1 MAAAS
6 HAASPE
12 AGFVGPMQVSNNQ
25 LRPRTA
31 VSTAFFLLGLGSG
44 IWAVHI
50 PLVQARLEIAPST
63 LGFAL
68 FAMAIG
74 AVLAMPL
81 TGWTIGRLGSRR
93 PTAFLTIAFTVITP
107 LPAMAGSV
115 SSLFA
120 AAWLFGLAMGGLD
133 VAMNV
138 QAAEIEA
145 ARRRPT
151 MSSFHG
157 FFSVGGLAGA
167 LVGAALIAAG
177 WGNGEGAAA
186 LAAILL
192 GPAILSACNLFPGA
206 PAEASGSPRFS
217 LPDRAVLA
225 FCILAFLCFAV
236 EGAVTDWSAL
246 YLTSVKGAAPA
257 AAAGGFALFSL
268 AMAACRLTG
277 DTLVARLG
285 GRTVL
290 IGGGFL
296 IAAGLGI
303 ALASPWPLVGALGF
317 GILGVG
323 AANIVPVLFSRAART
338 PGVEPSTGVAAVATL
353 GYSGFLATPPVLG
366 LVADAHGLSVALGLV
381 LLMGLAIACLG
392 LFQRN

>member
-1 MAAAS
+1 MQPAID
-6 HAASPE
+6 HA
-12 AGFVGPMQVSNNQ
+12 GPTGAVV
-25 LRPRTA
+25 RPRVA

-50 PLVQARLEIAPST
+50 PLVQARLEIAPSV

-68 FAMAIG
+68 FAMAVG

-81 TGWTIGRLGSRR
+81 TGWAIGRLGSRR
-93 PTAFLTIAFTVITP
+93 PTAFLTIAFTLITP
-107 LPAMAGSV
+107 LPTMAPGV
-115 SSLFA
+115 WSLFA
-120 AAWLFGLAMGGLD
+120 ATWLFGFALGGLD

-167 LVGAALIAAG
+167 LIGAALIAAG
-177 WGNGEGAAA
+177 WGNGEGAAV
-186 LAAILL
+186 LAVLLL
-192 GPAILSACNLFPGA
+192 GPAILSAGNLFPSVRPTA
-206 PAEASGSPRFS
+206 PGSPRFS

-268 AMAACRLTG
+268 AMAVCRLTG
-277 DTLVARLG
+277 DAVVARLG
-285 GRTVL
+285 GGTVL
-290 IGGGFL
+290 IGGGLL
-296 IAAGLGI
+296 IAVGLGV
-303 ALASPWPLVGALGF
+303 ALASPWPFVGALGF
-317 GILGVG
+317 GILGIG
-323 AANIVPVLFSRAART
+323 AANVVPVLFSRAART
-338 PGVEPSTGVAAVATL
+338 PGVEPSIGVAAVATL
-353 GYSGFLATPPVLG
+353 GYSGFLVTPPVLG
-366 LVADAHGLSVALGLV
+366 LVADAYGLSVALGLV
-381 LLMGLAIACLG
+381 LLMGLAIAALSA
-392 LFQRN
+392 LRRN

>member
-1 MAAAS
+1 
-6 HAASPE
+6 
-12 AGFVGPMQVSNNQ
+12 MQCNNPSTRRADGTT
-25 LRPRTA
+25 RPRVA

-44 IWAVHI
+44 VWAVHI
-50 PLVQARLEIAPST
+50 PLVQARLGIAPSI

-81 TGWTIGRLGSRR
+81 TGWAIGRLGSRR

-107 LPAMAGSV
+107 LPTMAPGV
-115 SSLFA
+115 WSLFA
-120 AAWLFGLAMGGLD
+120 ATWLFGFAMGGLD

-167 LVGAALIAAG
+167 LIGAVLIAAG

-186 LAAILL
+186 LAALLL
-192 GPAILSACNLFPGA
+192 GSAILSATNLFPSARPVA
-206 PAEASGSPRFS
+206 PGSPRFS

-225 FCILAFLCFAV
+225 LCILAFLCFAI

-246 YLTSVKGAAPA
+246 FLTSVKGATPA

-268 AMAACRLTG
+268 AMAACRLAG
-277 DTLVARLG
+277 DAVVARLG
-285 GRTVL
+285 GRTIL
-290 IGGGFL
+290 IGGGLL
-296 IAAGLGI
+296 IAAGLVV

-317 GILGVG
+317 GILGIG
-323 AANIVPVLFSRAART
+323 AANVVPVLFSRAART
-338 PGVEPSTGVAAVATL
+338 PGVDPSIGVAAVATL
-353 GYSGFLATPPVLG
+353 GYSGFLVMPPILG
-366 LVADAHGLSVALGLV
+366 LVADARDLSASLGLV
-381 LLMGLAIACLG
+381 FLMGLAIAG
-392 LFQRN
+392 VGAARR